1 MNSDYLIL
9 IAFGIIGIIILL
21 LISPVQFKRA
31 EFWLKINI
39 VFVFVMIILGIIGLL
54 LVIIDLL

>member
-9 IAFGIIGIIILL
+9 IAIGIIGIIILL

-39 VFVFVMIILGIIGLL
+39 VFVFGMIILGIIGLL
-54 LVIIDLL
+54 LVIIDLF